1 MQSRKISKI
10 LRVPYHN
17 GFLGN
22 GHKAKAV
29 LDGLDFKDTDPFIM
43 LMDDVV
49 DLPGGEP
56 AGGPHPHAGF
66 ETVTLVL
73 EGDERHFKTG
83 SMEIMT
89 AGKGII
95 HTEEIITKTKM
106 RILQL
111 WLVLPPQ
118 QRWAEPFL
126 QVIHEEDV
134 PTIRNTGYEIK
145 VYSGSSQ
152 GLSSPVQ
159 NQTPVTL
166 ADFRLE
172 KEVEISQEIPAS
184 YSGFIYVLS
193 GKVSIGDSIIS
204 EGETA
209 WMDSGIGS
217 DISQINFRSVESGTR
232 FILYAGEPQK
242 AAIVSY
248 GPFIANT
255 SADIHR
261 LYDEYRTGKI
271 PHLNDIPDSRKVVY
285 KKEGQLG

>member
-1 MQSRKISKI
+1 MQIRKISKI
-10 LRVPYHN
+10 LRVPYQN

-29 LDGLDFKDTDPFIM
+29 LDGLDFKVTDPFIV
-43 LMDDVV
+43 LMDDVL

-73 EGDERHFKTG
+73 EGDEKHFKSG

-95 HTEEIITKTKM
+95 HTEEITTKTKM

-111 WLVLPPQ
+111 WLVLPPE

-126 QVIHEEDV
+126 QVLHQEAV
-134 PTIRNTGYEIK
+134 PVISKPDYEIK
-145 VYSGSSQ
+145 VYSGNIQ

-159 NQTPVTL
+159 NQTPFIL
-166 ADFRLE
+166 ADFRLD

-184 YSGFIYVLS
+184 YNGFIYVLN
-193 GKVSIGDSIIS
+193 GKISIGDSIIS
-204 EGETA
+204 EGETGLLE
-209 WMDSGIGS
+209 SGGGS
-217 DISQINFRSVESGTR
+217 DMGEINFHSVEAGTR

-242 AAIVSY
+242 AGIVSY
-248 GPFIANT
+248 GPFIGNT
-255 SADIHR
+255 NADIIR
-261 LYDEYRTGKI
+261 LYDEYRSGKI
-271 PHLNDIPDSRKVVY
+271 PHLNDIPESRKVVY
-285 KKEGQLG
+285 YGKS